1 MITPQ
6 PRLIFWTAVV
16 ALAIAVLTTMQP
28 PALLA
33 GMVACCVMVLVLDA
47 VIGLRHIRGVNAG
60 LPETLR
66 LTKDRQ
72 GLFSVWIEDP
82 VSASGKPRSLRVGL
96 SFPPA
101 METDKPERWVRMPGE
116 GARALFNWECT
127 ARQRGAYAIENV
139 YLEAASPLGFWA
151 VRKTVRAHMGIR
163 VYPNLMSEQR
173 QLGALFLNRGMF
185 GVHAQRQV
193 GKGREFEKL
202 REYTPGDS
210 YEDIS
215 WKATARRGRPITQVF
230 QIERTQ
236 EVYVVLDMS
245 RLSGRSVVNP
255 DNSRVTQ
262 LERFLTAA
270 LVMGLAAEQ
279 QGDLFGVVAFDEQV
293 RAFVR
298 ARNGKAHYG
307 ACRDVLYALQ
317 PQQVNPDFGDVF
329 SFLRLRLR
337 RRALLIFL
345 TNLDDPV
352 LAENFIKQIGLLS
365 SNHLVLVNQIGLPG
379 MAPVFAKPDALST
392 DAVYEHLAQHLRW
405 RALRDVERTLG
416 HRGIAM
422 RLVENERLC
431 PQLVTQYVNVKRRQL
446 L

>member
-16 ALAIAVLTTMQP
+16 ALAIAILAATQS
-28 PALLA
+28 PALLVWA
-33 GMVACCVMVLVLDA
+33 AVCCVSVLMVDA
-47 VIGLRHIRGVNAG
+47 AIGLHHARGVNAG
-60 LPETLR
+60 LPETVR

-72 GLFSVWIEDP
+72 GTFGIWIEDP
-82 VSASGKPRSLRVGL
+82 MSVSGKSRSLRVGL
-96 SFPPA
+96 YFPPA
-101 METDKPERWVRMPGE
+101 IETEKSERWVRIPGE
-116 GARALFNWECT
+116 DVRVMFNWECT

-139 YLEAASPLGFWA
+139 YLESASPLGFWA
-151 VRKTVRAHMGIR
+151 IRRTVHALMNIR

-202 REYTPGDS
+202 REYIPGDS

-215 WKATARRGRPITQVF
+215 WKATARRGRPITQIF

-236 EVYVVLDMS
+236 EVYVILDMS
-245 RLSGRSVVNP
+245 RLSGRTVVNP
-255 DNSRVTQ
+255 DNTRVTQ
-262 LERFLTAA
+262 LERFVTAA

-279 QGDLFGVVAFDEQV
+279 QGDLFGVAAFDEQV
-293 RAFVR
+293 RSFVR

-307 ACRDVLYALQ
+307 ACRDVLYALE
-317 PQQVNPDFGDVF
+317 PNQVNPDFGDMF

-352 LAENFIKQIGLLS
+352 LAENFMEHIGLLS
-365 SNHLVLVNQIGLPG
+365 SHHLVLVNQIGLPG
-379 MAPVFAKPDALST
+379 MAPVFAKPDAFST
-392 DAVYEHLAQHLRW
+392 EAVYEHLAQHLRW
-405 RALRDVERTLG
+405 RALRDVERTLS